1 LQPPN
6 DVYRV
11 ARKPDPWALLDWTWV
26 HDDGTF
32 YNRYDDPKAKYR
44 VLYASTHRI
53 SCFIET
59 LACHRVDMLAAAELA
74 NIAGEDDFYPRGKVP
89 ADYLSTRTMGI
100 ARVQAECAD
109 LCTSEWIAKLRVK
122 LLPHATEFQLTDI
135 DASVLQRS
143 SPRQLTQLISRL
155 VYDSGATGIRYLSKF
170 GHDLENWALFEPV
183 AILAK
188 RTEAL
193 KADDPDL
200 VKALEILKLSF

>member
-11 ARKPDPWALLDWTWV
+11 ARKPDPWALLDWRWV

-44 VLYASTHRI
+44 VLYAST
-53 SCFIET
+53 
-59 LACHRVDMLAAAELA
+59 
-74 NIAGEDDFYPRGKVP
+74 
-89 ADYLSTRTMGI
+89 
-100 ARVQAECAD
+100 Q
-109 LCTSEWIAKLRVK
+109 
-122 LLPHATEFQLTDI
+122 
-135 DASVLQRS
+135 
-143 SPRQLTQLISRL
+143 
-155 VYDSGATGIRYLSKF
+155 
-170 GHDLENWALFEPV
+170 ALFEPV